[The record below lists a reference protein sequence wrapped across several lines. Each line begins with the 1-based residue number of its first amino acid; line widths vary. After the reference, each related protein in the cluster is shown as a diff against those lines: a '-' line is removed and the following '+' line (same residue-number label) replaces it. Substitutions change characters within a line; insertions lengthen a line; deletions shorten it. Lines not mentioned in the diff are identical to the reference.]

1 MSPPQQ
7 GSNLPETPHP
17 SRTVTPDA
25 VLAHRLAQGRPGA
38 MVQIRERYALTIY
51 AMAYG
56 KLLDPRQ
63 AAAAVEDVL
72 AECRRIVTQG
82 GLNGGTLSSLL
93 STTTHSLL
101 NSRHIFATPQ
111 AEPVAPPPSIRS
123 ARLPGILRRRN
134 LPLRRADDRTVRAES
149 YVSSAR

>member
-1 MSPPQQ
+1 M
-7 GSNLPETPHP
+7 EE
-17 SRTVTPDA
+17 
-25 VLAHRLAQGRPGA
+25 
-38 MVQIRERYALTIY
+38 IRARYALTIY

-56 KLLDPRQ
+56 KLLEPRQ

-101 NSRHIFATPQ
+101 DSRHIFATLQ
-111 AEPVAPPPSIRS
+111 ADSVTPPPPTRP
-123 ARLPGILRRRN
+123 ARLPGIFRRRN
-134 LPLRRADDRTVRAES
+134 VPLRRADDRTARAES
-149 YVSSAR
+149 SVAGAR